1 MNLFFHNSL
10 AFPTI
15 IFSGLLIIV
24 LFYWL
29 CAAFGLLDIDLF
41 NLDTEIDS
49 SIEGNNLDVTGFA
62 GWLTKLGLAGIP
74 VTIILTLF
82 TLFGWIISY
91 FCVHLFIRFIDMDIL
106 RYLVGFAIFTI
117 TLFISLHLTAFCLKP
132 IRKKLASLNRPKT
145 VHQLIG
151 KLATVRSGTVTEHNG
166 EAILEDG
173 GAGLI
178 LQIRAVSTENIKRGD
193 RVIIISY
200 DTQSHS
206 YQVVTEDEFRL

>member
-1 MNLFFHNSL
+1 MSLFFQNSL

-29 CAAFGLLDIDLF
+29 CAAFGLFDIDLF
-41 NLDTEIDS
+41 NVDTAVDGGLDGNSIDA
-49 SIEGNNLDVTGFA
+49 TGFA

-82 TLFGWIISY
+82 TLVGWIISY
-91 FCVHLFIRFIDMDIL
+91 FCVHLFIRFIDTALL
-106 RYLVGFAIFTI
+106 RYLVGFAVFAI
-117 TLFISLHLTAFCLKP
+117 TLFISLHLTALCLKP
-132 IRKKLASLNRPKT
+132 VRNKLMSLNKPKT

-151 KLATVRSGTVTEHNG
+151 QLATVRSGEVTEHKG

-178 LQIRAVSTENIKRGD
+178 LQIRASSIDNIKRGD
-193 RVIIISY
+193 RVVIISY
-200 DTQSHS
+200 DVQSHS
-206 YQVVTEDEFRL
+206 YQVVTEDEFRH

>member
-1 MNLFFHNSL
+1 MSLFFHNSL
-10 AFPTI
+10 MFPTI

-41 NLDTEIDS
+41 NIDTEFDAGIDA
-49 SIEGNNLDVTGFA
+49 TGFA

-82 TLFGWIISY
+82 TLFGWVISY
-91 FCVHLFIRFIDMDIL
+91 FCVYGFIRYIDSNLL
-106 RYLVGFAIFTI
+106 RYLVGFAVFII
-117 TLFISLHLTAFCLKP
+117 TLFISLHLTALCLKP
-132 IRKKLASLNRPKT
+132 VRNKLISLNKPKT

-151 KLATVRSGTVTEHNG
+151 KYATVRSGTVNEQNG

-178 LQIRAVSTENIKRGD
+178 LQIRAPSSENLKRGD
-193 RVIIISY
+193 RVVIISY
-200 DTQSHS
+200 DAASHS
-206 YQVVTEDEFRL
+206 YQVVTENEFRHG